1 MKEFKVEEEKEEQC
15 NNRWTETNSSQ
26 EADLNRSTR
35 KFQNAKFKVV
45 LQKLFENEIWK
56 EWLKKHLF
64 ISIPNF
70 QSSKWSLK

>member
-45 LQKLFENEIWK
+45 LQKLFENEI
-56 EWLKKHLF
+56 
-64 ISIPNF
+64 
-70 QSSKWSLK
+70 